1 LVDLGLAHLTALEL
15 APVELVG
22 EAARAGFRAIGLRFH
37 PTTPGGIAYP
47 SKVGSPAH
55 RALAS
60 TLKAAGVRL
69 MDVEFIS
76 LTPEI
81 DVAALSPLLEA
92 SADLGATSM
101 LTSSEDPE
109 PARLLANFAALCDL
123 ARPLSRRV
131 DLEFM
136 PWRQVG
142 TLAQAHAMVR
152 AADKS
157 NAGIVV
163 DALHLSRSGGKP
175 SDLVSVPPGLL
186 RAMQICDAPAA
197 IPATEAAIIAEARTH
212 RLPPGEGGLP
222 LVALLQALPRDIFI
236 SVEMPSPIADATA
249 RIARAFTAT
258 RQLVER
264 LGPRA

>member
-1 LVDLGLAHLTALEL
+1 MVDLGLAHLTALEL
-15 APVELVG
+15 APVELVS
-22 EAARAGFRAIGLRFH
+22 EAARAGFSAVGLRLH
-37 PTTPGGIAYP
+37 PTTPGGVAYP
-47 SKVGSPAH
+47 SRVGSPAH

-60 TLKAAGVRL
+60 TLKATGVRL

-92 SADLGATSM
+92 SADLGATSI

-123 ARPLSRRV
+123 ARPLGLRI

-136 PWRQVG
+136 PWRQISN
-142 TLAQAHAMVR
+142 LAKAHAMVR
-152 AADKS
+152 AAGKS

-163 DALHLSRSGGKP
+163 DALHLSRSGGKA
-175 SDLVSVPPGLL
+175 SDLASIPPGLL

-222 LVALLQALPRDIFI
+222 LVALLQALPRDVFI
-236 SVEMPSPIADATA
+236 SVEMPSPIADPTP
-249 RIARAFTAT
+249 RIARAFSAT
-258 RQLVER
+258 KQVVKG